1 MSDYEI
7 IGRILQYCEEIQN
20 THDYFG
26 NNREFFFNSKTG
38 FVYRNAIT
46 MLLLQIGEL
55 SKLLTDDFRNCH
67 NNIPWKEIIR
77 MRDFMAH
84 HYWKL
89 EYETVWNTSTE
100 DMSFLRS
107 ELESIMSSKFK

>member
-1 MSDYEI
+1 MSDFEI

-26 NNREFFFNSKTG
+26 NNRELFFNSKTG

-55 SKLLTDDFRNCH
+55 SKLLTLRGTLRPGDGNAIRPGRVDDLLH
-67 NNIPWKEIIR
+67 
-77 MRDFMAH
+77 
-84 HYWKL
+84 
-89 EYETVWNTSTE
+89 
-100 DMSFLRS
+100 
-107 ELESIMSSKFK
+107 ELNFFPCLATPFCG